1 MAACEL
7 LEAEFKILVKG
18 MFSELRKRIDE
29 LIEKFRREICMEHR
43 KNALQGISNRLEKA
57 EG

>member
-1 MAACEL
+1 MTACEL

-43 KNALQGISNRLEKA
+43 KNALQGINRLEKA